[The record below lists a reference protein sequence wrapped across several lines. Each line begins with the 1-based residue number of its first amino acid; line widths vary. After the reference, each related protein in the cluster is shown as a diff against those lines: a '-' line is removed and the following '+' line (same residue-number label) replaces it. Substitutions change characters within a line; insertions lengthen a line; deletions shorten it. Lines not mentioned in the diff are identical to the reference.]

1 MPLACTYSCLCSGA
15 ATRNQHIQVPNTCN
29 HDKFALSVATPW
41 TTLPPAAPAGCLR
54 LPARN
59 LLHMPQESFE
69 VVRSVN
75 RSGRSSKSG
84 LSLSIAGQDLTAQ
97 EQRLTE
103 QALQARFSAS
113 LLPKTLVFTQE
124 DLLALLQ
131 V

>member
-1 MPLACTYSCLCSGA
+1 MISTELA
-15 ATRNQHIQVPNTCN
+15 
-29 HDKFALSVATPW
+29 AL
-41 TTLPPAAPAGCLR
+41 LFL
-54 LPARN
+54 
-59 LLHMPQESFE
+59 QEPFE
-69 VVRSVN
+69 IIRTVN

-103 QALQARFSAS
+103 QLLQSKFSTS